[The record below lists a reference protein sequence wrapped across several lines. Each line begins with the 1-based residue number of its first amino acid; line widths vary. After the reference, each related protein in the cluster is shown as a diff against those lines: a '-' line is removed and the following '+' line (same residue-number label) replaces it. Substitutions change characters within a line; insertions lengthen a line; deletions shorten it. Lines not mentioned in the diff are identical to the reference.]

1 MLIIIKD
8 CGKIALFLAHF
19 DPKSGFF
26 LDIAA
31 VYEIKL
37 SLFGAAHYVYL
48 VTDHVFIGAC
58 DKDLRILHSRYK
70 AHSSGLIELGEYII
84 QDEDWGR

>member
-8 CGKIALFLAHF
+8 CGKSGRFLAHF

-26 LDIAA
+26 PDIAA

-37 SLFGAAHYVYL
+37 GLFGASHHVYL
-48 VTDHVFIGAC
+48 VTYHVLIGAR
-58 DKDLRILHSRYK
+58 DEDLGILHGRYK
-70 AHSSGLIELGEYII
+70 AHSPGLIKFRVL
-84 QDEDWGR
+84 